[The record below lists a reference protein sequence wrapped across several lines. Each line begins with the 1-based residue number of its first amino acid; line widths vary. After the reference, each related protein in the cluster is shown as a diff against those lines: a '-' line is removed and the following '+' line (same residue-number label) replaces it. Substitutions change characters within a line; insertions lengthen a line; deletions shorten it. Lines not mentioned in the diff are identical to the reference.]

1 MHTSTTHTADT
12 CTAAKLSRSA
22 LAAAA
27 ALGLFA
33 SSASAQLHDH
43 LKCYKVKDTSALS
56 ATVDLRP
63 LDGINFEVDAGCT
76 VKVRSR
82 QVCFPVEKDLVSS
95 TGPDFDVNGQEL
107 ANPFLCYKVRCPEAA
122 VPESLQM
129 SDQFGTRTLTGFR
142 TSTVCAPAILGAPPV
157 TTTTT
162 NTVPEGTPR
171 NCVDATPPNCDGT
184 CNDFNGSCQE
194 EAGACVCVY
203 VDVFGPCPRLGHG
216 APECWGSCSGTLSCL
231 DIGGGACQCGLAVE

>member
-1 MHTSTTHTADT
+1 MHTVNIRTATTHTGR
-12 CTAAKLSRSA
+12 KRSRSV
-22 LAAAA
+22 LAAASLLCLLA
-27 ALGLFA
+27 AP
-33 SSASAQLHDH
+33 ASAQLHDH
-43 LKCYKVKDTSALS
+43 LKCYKIKDTSTSS
-56 ATVDLRP
+56 AAVDLRP
-63 LDGINFEVDAGCT
+63 LDIANFEVDAGCT
-76 VKVRSR
+76 LKVRSR
-82 QVCFPVEKDLVSS
+82 QVCFPVNKGLIST
-95 TGPDFDVNGQEL
+95 TGPHFDVNGQAL
-107 ANPFLCYKVRCPEAA
+107 ANPYLCYKVRCPSA
-122 VPESLQM
+122 VLPESLQM

-216 APECWGSCSGTLSCL
+216 VPECWGSCSGQLSCL